1 VRIELEGDDGKRMKG
16 VRLKER
22 RGGRAHDCFS
32 FSLLE
37 LIALSRGP
45 AKFGGRPAMQ
55 EMGKFGLFGFGLII
69 IFCWRLTEK
78 ISGGLFQA
86 VGGVG
91 CSYNLMVYDRY
102 TSTLL
107 QYSRIYPLCMS

>member
-1 VRIELEGDDGKRMKG
+1 MADAQRATESRIELEGGDGRRMKG

-55 EMGKFGLFGFGLII
+55 ETWKFGLFGFGLIL
-69 IFCWRLTEK
+69 IFWKGSHRENKWLFVP
-78 ISGGLFQA
+78 GG
-86 VGGVG
+86 GG
-91 CSYNLMVYDRY
+91 S
-102 TSTLL
+102 
-107 QYSRIYPLCMS
+107 

>member
-55 EMGKFGLFGFGLII
+55 EMGKFGLLAQRALGFGFLENH
-69 IFCWRLTEK
+69 TEK
-78 ISGGLFQA
+78 
-86 VGGVG
+86 
-91 CSYNLMVYDRY
+91 
-102 TSTLL
+102 
-107 QYSRIYPLCMS
+107 

>member
-1 VRIELEGDDGKRMKG
+1 MIELYVYDGNRMKG

-55 EMGKFGLFGFGLII
+55 EMGKFGLFGFWVDYYFLLETDRENKWWFIPGGGRSWLLI
-69 IFCWRLTEK
+69 
-78 ISGGLFQA
+78 
-86 VGGVG
+86 
-91 CSYNLMVYDRY
+91 
-102 TSTLL
+102 
-107 QYSRIYPLCMS
+107 